1 MMALLPLEVAGQ
13 PPFGVLNC
21 VDQVL
26 ETREHLFDVTRETDL
41 FYGEVRYWPRKH
53 VLEID

>member
-1 MMALLPLEVAGQ
+1 MALLPLKVAGQ